1 MPLLEA
7 DDKIKTRAK
16 IKPTNVQL
24 LRTLKHNSVLL
35 SAGRT
40 LLTVTGAGYNKNCNL
55 KEQIKKGKSSFYK
68 KEKIHFISRTKF
80 FADPLT
86 LL

>member
-35 SAGRT
+35 STGRT
-40 LLTVTGAGYNKNCNL
+40 LLTVTGAGY
-55 KEQIKKGKSSFYK
+55 IK
-68 KEKIHFISRTKF
+68 TV
-80 FADPLT
+80 T
-86 LL
+86 